1 MIAPAITINRSASVS
16 EALRTMRELGVETLV
31 VVQPRG
37 ETFGLVTLREIRSKV
52 GGAGKSSD
60 LWPIS
65 AVMAV
70 SPLVVAPAMRVEDCA
85 TLLLSANLR
94 QAIVVQGGRP
104 VGIVRDTD
112 IFQAIE
118 SQVGNR

>member
-16 EALRTMRELGVETLV
+16 EALRTMRELGVATLV

-37 ETFGLVTLREIRSKV
+37 ETFGLVTLREIQSKV

-60 LWPIS
+60 LLPIS

-104 VGIVRDTD
+104 VGVVRDTD

-118 SQVGNR
+118 SQVG